1 MKEVVS
7 REMQELEREAVR
19 IADLIDA
26 DSATIKL
33 RVYPNP
39 DGVLGRDVDLEL
51 EPRRVAQVLVV
62 ESVNFERVVPVP
74 EEPHSPESFRMRGA
88 ANPACYG
95 HPHGRRTGMLCA
107 RAAPMALTVRTAH
120 SPAATIARTLVL
132 PVLVPRSEEHTSE
145 LQSQS
150 NLVCR
155 LLLEKKNT
163 QTYIRQSTDKS
174 NSTWPRF
181 LLSR

>member
-19 IADLIDA
+19 IADLIDV

-132 PVLVPRSEEHTSE
+132 PVLVPGGLRRFPHE
-145 LQSQS
+145 LE
-150 NLVCR
+150 R
-155 LLLEKKNT
+155 
-163 QTYIRQSTDKS
+163 
-174 NSTWPRF
+174 NSSAVRYAVMLFSF
-181 LLSR
+181 LM